1 MLKPTV
7 VQRGTMYHIRF
18 RIGSSQLWYSLSTR
32 DRAVAV
38 VRSKQLEALATATA
52 FAKRLQPKGA
62 LVSQIREDLGRLV
75 EEWKQAELD
84 RTEQAKIDSG
94 GFDPEDV
101 EDQTDVY
108 GDLLEEA
115 HEALIGNKQWQVTSL
130 ADGLVQQHGLKMGR
144 ASGEYRRLCREL
156 LKARVALYEE
166 EIRRMDGCYTPASS
180 MASAPSPVMA
190 PAPLVVPS
198 VDLRTAFQSYMSQHA
213 YRRPATQRDIELTL
227 DEFLKMS
234 SLDWTT
240 VDVRR
245 DFVKATC
252 TKWKDRQLAKVSA
265 RSFNKKLSYLQH
277 FFRWMVT
284 HDQLEK
290 NPLEGLS
297 VAARQQKMESNVRK
311 PFTPEQMRTILDAL
325 LRTRE
330 KDSRFWGV
338 VLVMHTGMRGG
349 EAFPL
354 CVDQVKDQDGIE
366 FMDLYEDKARD
377 LLLKN
382 MNSVRKVPVSSALL
396 GLGFMDY
403 VTARRKVGLKAR
415 LFPGISRTWDL
426 SMLVKR
432 TMKAAGISDP
442 RLTLHSCRHFWAT
455 ELMKAGVQAEIRHRL
470 LGHALPNSAQNQ
482 TYVHVEDAFTVKVL
496 KEAVEK
502 VRF

>member
-7 VQRGTMYHIRF
+7 VQRGSMYHIRF
-18 RIGSSQLWYSLSTR
+18 RIGANQLWYSLSTR
-32 DRAVAV
+32 DREVAV

-84 RTEQAKIDSG
+84 RTEQAKIESG
-94 GFDPEDV
+94 AFDLDDI
-101 EDQTDVY
+101 EDQTDIY

-115 HEALIGNKQWQVTSL
+115 HEALISNKQWQVTGI
-130 ADGLVQQHGLKMGR
+130 ADGLVKEHGLKMGR

-166 EIRRMDGCYTPASS
+166 EIRRMDGRYTQPAV
-180 MASAPSPVMA
+180 AAPSPIMP
-190 PAPLVVPS
+190 PAPLVQPS
-198 VDLRTAFQSYMSQHA
+198 IALRTAFDSYMSQHA
-213 YRRPATQRDIELTL
+213 YRRPATQQEIKQTL
-227 DEFLKMS
+227 NEFLQMCGF
-234 SLDWTT
+234 DWST
-240 VDVRR
+240 VEVRK

-252 TKWKDRQLAKVSA
+252 TKWKDQQLAKVSA

-297 VAARQQKMESNVRK
+297 VAARQQKMESSVRK
-311 PFTPEQMRTILDAL
+311 PFTIEQMRAILDTL
-325 LRTRE
+325 LKTRK
-330 KDSRFWGV
+330 KDAHFWGT
-338 VLVMHTGMRGG
+338 VLVMNTGMRGG

-354 CVDQVKDQDGIE
+354 CVDQVKERDGID
-366 FMDLYEDKARD
+366 FIDLYEDKERD

-382 MNSVRKVPVSSALL
+382 ANSARKVPLSSALL

-403 VTARRKVGLKAR
+403 VKARRKAGSKAR
-415 LFPGISRTWDL
+415 LFPGLSRTWDL
-426 SMLVKR
+426 SMTIKR
-432 TMKAAGISDP
+432 AMRKASISDP
-442 RLTLHSCRHFWAT
+442 LLTLHSCRHFWAT
-455 ELMKAGVQAEIRHRL
+455 ELMKAGVQSEIRHRL
-470 LGHALPNSAQNQ
+470 LGHALPGSAQNQ
-482 TYVHVEDAFTVKVL
+482 TYVHMEDAFPVKVL
-496 KEAVEK
+496 KDAAEK
-502 VRF
+502 ARF

>member
-7 VQRGTMYHIRF
+7 VQRGSMYHIRF
-18 RIGSSQLWYSLSTR
+18 RIGANQLWYSLSTR
-32 DRAVAV
+32 DREVAV

-84 RTEQAKIDSG
+84 RTEQAKIESG
-94 GFDPEDV
+94 SFDPEDI
-101 EDQTDVY
+101 EGQTDVY

-115 HEALIGNKQWQVTSL
+115 HDALIGNKQWQVTSL

-156 LKARVALYEE
+156 LKARVALFEE
-166 EIRRMDGCYTPASS
+166 EIRRMDGRYTPASPV
-180 MASAPSPVMA
+180 AVAPSPVVT
-190 PAPLVVPS
+190 PAALVVPS
-198 VDLRTAFQSYMSQHA
+198 IDLRKAFQSYMSQHA

-227 DEFLKMS
+227 NEFLHMS
-234 SLDWTT
+234 GLDWTT

-252 TKWKDRQLAKVSA
+252 TKWKDQQLAKVSA

-297 VAARQQKMESNVRK
+297 VAARQQKMESSVRK
-311 PFTPEQMRTILDAL
+311 PFTIEQMRAILDTL
-325 LRTRE
+325 LKTRK
-330 KDSRFWGV
+330 KDARFWGT

-354 CVDQVKDQDGIE
+354 CVDQVKERDGID
-366 FMDLYEDKARD
+366 FIDLYEDKERD

-382 MNSVRKVPVSSALL
+382 ANSARKVPLSSALL
-396 GLGFMDY
+396 GLGFMDF
-403 VTARRKVGLKAR
+403 VKARRKAGPKAR
-415 LFPGISRTWDL
+415 LFPGLSRTWDL
-426 SMLVKR
+426 SMTVKR
-432 TMKAAGISDP
+432 AMRKASISDP
-442 RLTLHSCRHFWAT
+442 LLTLHSCRHFWAT
-455 ELMKAGVQAEIRHRL
+455 ELMKAGVQSEIRHRL
-470 LGHALPNSAQNQ
+470 LGHALPGSAQNQ
-482 TYVHVEDAFTVKVL
+482 TYVHMEDAFPVKVL